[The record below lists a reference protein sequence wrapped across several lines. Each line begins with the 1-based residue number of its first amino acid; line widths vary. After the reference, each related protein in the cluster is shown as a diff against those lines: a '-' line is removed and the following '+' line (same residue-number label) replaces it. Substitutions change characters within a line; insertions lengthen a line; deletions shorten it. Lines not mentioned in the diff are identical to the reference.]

1 MPASKEL
8 RKYIE
13 EELPYRL
20 LIEMY
25 KDSRRSLKKLG
36 RTLHI
41 SHHTIAK
48 TLNNLE
54 QKYGL
59 LYTLDIDTDK
69 LGFSEGRVITIK
81 FGNKPS
87 HDFLKSRF
95 QKDVFVQNAYLAT
108 GDFDLLL
115 SVVGLTSRDFA
126 AWQWKLRKE
135 LGEYKPHLKIST
147 MNNFILG
154 FLPVRNELIE
164 CTTAISD
171 VEKKVLKLLNENSRI
186 KLSELVKKSKTT
198 QMKVIYALRRLKEEG
213 IIKKFTTLT
222 QNPEKR
228 ILSVHTITTAPTK
241 TYSESL
247 LKVVRELV
255 TEDLHEITSDYSII
269 LDCVGAFDEICCG
282 TFKNGEQLAKRGPD
296 AYEQLL
302 SAESP
307 ALEKAVLTD
316 ILFGKWPFHL
326 DDYARYKN
334 QLKEIG
340 LKQKEF

>member
-25 KDSRRSLKKLG
+25 KDSRRSLKELG

-48 TLNNLE
+48 TLKYLE
-54 QKYGL
+54 EKYKI
-59 LYTLDIDTDK
+59 LYTLDIDTEK

-81 FGNKPS
+81 FGSKPS

-115 SVVGLTSRDFA
+115 SVVGLTSKDFMS
-126 AWQWKLRKE
+126 WQWKLRRE
-135 LGEYKPHLKIST
+135 LGAFKPLLKIST
-147 MNNFILG
+147 INNFILG
-154 FLPVRNELIE
+154 FLPIKNDLIE
-164 CTTAISD
+164 CSTVLSE
-171 VEKKVLKLLNENSRI
+171 VEKRVLKLLNENSRI

-198 QMKVIYALRRLKEEG
+198 QMKAIYALRRMQEEG
-213 IIKKFTTLT
+213 IIKKYTALT

-228 ILSVHTITTAPTK
+228 ILAVHTLSLTPTLSYK
-241 TYSESL
+241 EGL
-247 LKVVRELV
+247 LKVI
-255 TEDLHEITSDYSII
+255 TKIISEDLHKATSDFDLIV
-269 LDCVGAFDEICCG
+269 DTVGAFDEMCVN
-282 TFKNGEQLAKRGPD
+282 TFENGEQMAERGPD
-296 AYEQLL
+296 MYATLL
-302 SAESP
+302 SAES
-307 ALEKAVLTD
+307 AKTERSILTD
-316 ILFGKWPFHL
+316 ILVGRWPFHL
-326 DDYARYKN
+326 DDYGCYRT
-334 QLKEIG
+334 
-340 LKQKEF
+340 QKEGR